1 MGKNITELKEKRDM
15 LINDLDDLHI
25 FKYLEHYF
33 ELKKND
39 LEYQIAILELRIVDL
54 ELKSYF
60 KKNKIKKIIAIV
72 LLIVIVYSFI
82 YMIF

>member
-25 FKYLEHYF
+25 FKDLEHYF

-60 KKNKIKKIIAIV
+60 KKNKIKKIIAIL

>member
-15 LINDLDDLHI
+15 LINELDDLHI
-25 FKYLEHYF
+25 FEDLEHYV

-54 ELKSYF
+54 ELKFYF
-60 KKNKIKKIIAIV
+60 KKHKIKRIIAIV